1 MKKFLSVFVLI
12 ILICLISLL
21 YMSYNNKKKNKNIY
35 GQYTVLTQ
43 LSDKHYDCDAIK
55 LSDGKILILGND
67 PYSIPTELYDYNT
80 NEVSV
85 FSFPPSIKI
94 NKQGIA
100 LPNNKILLIGVCNNQ
115 NKKCTG
121 NFGYNDIAV
130 FDLDSNKVQHFYK
143 INDSDYIKVYDY
155 LLMDNGNVFLLLAY
169 TKDYKEH
176 FYKIG
181 IYNPNKNTLELSKKY
196 KMNTS
201 NCIPSGI
208 QINSNEILILAN
220 KSKIFKYD
228 INQRVLNETE
238 FTNPLDNSL
247 YTKLGDKIL
256 ILGSS
261 SDSIVQNDYN
271 LLYDIKEDKIMQIP
285 PMVVFKTFL
294 TFYTSKYIPEF
305 SVTNTNQY
313 RALITGGRGRSEWH
327 SIGGMILNS
336 AEIYDSE
343 INEFIRINDMNCPR
357 YGHRSLLMDD
367 GNILLI
373 GGITIPNKKCKN
385 NSIEVLKLN

>member
-1 MKKFLSVFVLI
+1 MKKFLSVFVVI

-21 YMSYNNKKKNKNIY
+21 YMSYNNKKRNIY

-43 LSDKHYDCDAIK
+43 LSDKHYDCDVIK
-55 LSDGKILILGND
+55 LSDGKVLILGND

-80 NEVSV
+80 NEASI

-130 FDLDSNKVQHFYK
+130 FDFDSNKVQHFYK

-208 QINSNEILILAN
+208 QINSNEILVLAN
-220 KSKIFKYD
+220 MSKIMKFNIKQK
-228 INQRVLNETE
+228 ILKETAS
-238 FTNPLDNSL
+238 TNLLDNSF
-247 YTKLGDKIL
+247 YKKLGNKIL
-256 ILGSS
+256 ILGS
-261 SDSIVQNDYN
+261 DRGSIAQSDYN
-271 LLYDIKEDKIMQIP
+271 LLYDFKEDKIIQIP
-285 PMVVFKTFL
+285 SMLVEKSFKTF
-294 TFYTSKYIPEF
+294 YTKKSVPEF
-305 SVTNTNQY
+305 NVTSFNQY
-313 RALITGGRGRSEWH
+313 QAIITGGRGRSEWH

-385 NSIEVLKLN
+385 NSIEVLKLD